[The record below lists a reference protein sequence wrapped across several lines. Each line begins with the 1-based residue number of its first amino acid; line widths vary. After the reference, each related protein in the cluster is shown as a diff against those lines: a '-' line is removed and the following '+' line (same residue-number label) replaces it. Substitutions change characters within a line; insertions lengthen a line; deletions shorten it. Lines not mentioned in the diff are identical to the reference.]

1 LKNCKTA
8 FSRLG
13 GYFDLDV
20 NKKEI
25 EKLETEMQKP
35 NFWQDQDRAKIIS
48 KNFQNL
54 RDELDA
60 WQQLTNQVKE
70 SLELSQH
77 ALASNDQPLAA
88 ELSAELHVLHDR
100 FSQMEFAV
108 LFSAHYDKNSAIIV
122 INAGTG
128 GVEAQDWAAMLLRM
142 YLRYCERK
150 NFITKIVDQ
159 TDGQE
164 AGVKSVTVEVFGRY
178 AYGYLKSEAGVHR
191 LVRISPF
198 DAEKMRH
205 TSFALVEVIP
215 ELEAQET
222 IELKTEDLKIDVF
235 RAGGH
240 GGQSVNTTD
249 SAVRITHLPSG
260 IVVKC
265 QNERSQLQNKQ
276 TALKLLQSKLAKLE
290 QEAAGQKLAQIRG
303 EVLAAAWGNQIRS
316 YVLQPYK
323 MVKDHRTDFSTP
335 DANAVLD
342 GRLDDFVESYLRYIS
357 KK

>member
-1 LKNCKTA
+1 MKNCKTA

-205 TSFALVEVIP
+205 TSFALIEV
-215 ELEAQET
+215 L
-222 IELKTEDLKIDVF
+222 
-235 RAGGH
+235 RAGGP